1 VHLIP
6 ELLASRML
14 GPDWLDPQS
23 LIESLGPW
31 ALLGITAIIFAE
43 CGLLIGFFLPGDSLL
58 FVAGLLVAR
67 DCADGLCI
75 DYPIALV
82 CFLFTLAAITGNIVG
97 YWIGRKAGPTIF
109 SRPDSKLFRQE
120 YVDRTQHFFDHYGPR
135 AIILARFIPV
145 VRTFI
150 TVMAGVGRMN
160 FRTYIVYTAIGGI
173 LWATGVTLLGYY
185 LGNIPFVANNI
196 EAILIGV
203 VLVSVL
209 PVVFEYFRHKR
220 AGGTADPTDA

>member
-1 VHLIP
+1 MYLFP
-6 ELLASRML
+6 ELLASRTL
-14 GPDWLDPQS
+14 GPEWLDPQS

-58 FVAGLLVAR
+58 FVAGLLVAS
-67 DCADGLCI
+67 GFI
-75 DYPIALV
+75 DTNIAVV
-82 CFLFTLAAITGNIVG
+82 CLIFTIAAVTGNIVG

-109 SRPDSKLFRQE
+109 SKPDSKLFRQE

-135 AIILARFIPV
+135 AIILARFIPI

-150 TVMAGVGRMN
+150 TVMAGVGRMDY
-160 FRTYIVYTAIGGI
+160 RTYVIYSTIGGV
-173 LWATGVTLLGYY
+173 LWATGVTLLGYF
-185 LGNIPFVANNI
+185 LGNVPFVADNI

-203 VLVSVL
+203 VLVSVI
-209 PVVFEYFRHKR
+209 PVVVEYVRHKR
-220 AGGTADPTDA
+220 AGRAAS